1 MKIAVITGASSGMGR
16 EFVYALDKQFKYDEI
31 WVIARRKDRLEALQ
45 EKVSSKIRAI
55 SLDLTDKSN
64 IEAFAQTLKEEK
76 PEIQTLVNC
85 SGFGKF
91 EAFENVALDDYYKM
105 IDLNCS
111 AYVGITYVCLPYM
124 IEGSEIYQLDSL
136 SSFQPVPYIN
146 VYGATK
152 AFVLS
157 FSRALNVE
165 LKKRKIKCMA
175 VCPGWVKTEFFDHA
189 VTDESVITYYNKIW
203 TPEQVITRALKD
215 MKKGKDVSVLGFSIR
230 AQVLATKLL
239 PHKLVMKIWCKQQK
253 K

>member
-16 EFVYALDKQFKYDEI
+16 EFVYALDKQFEYDEI
-31 WVIARRKDRLEALQ
+31 WVIARRKDRLEALSSG
-45 EKVSSKIRAI
+45 VRSKIRAI
-55 SLDLTDKSN
+55 SLDLTRRECIDEFS
-64 IEAFAQTLKEEK
+64 AMLKAEQ
-76 PEIQTLVNC
+76 PEIKTLVNC
-85 SGFGKF
+85 SGFGRF
-91 EAFENVALDDYYKM
+91 EAFENVELSEYYRM
-105 IDLNCS
+105 VDLNCS
-111 AYVGITYVCLPYM
+111 AYVGMTYVCLPYM
-124 IEGSEIYQLDSL
+124 REGGEIYQLDSL

-189 VTDESVITYYNKIW
+189 VTDDSVITYYNKIF

-215 MKKGKDVSVLGFSIR
+215 MKRGRDVSVVGFSIR
-230 AQVLATKLL
+230 MQVLATKLL
-239 PHKLVMKIWCKQQK
+239 PHGLVMKIWCKQQK